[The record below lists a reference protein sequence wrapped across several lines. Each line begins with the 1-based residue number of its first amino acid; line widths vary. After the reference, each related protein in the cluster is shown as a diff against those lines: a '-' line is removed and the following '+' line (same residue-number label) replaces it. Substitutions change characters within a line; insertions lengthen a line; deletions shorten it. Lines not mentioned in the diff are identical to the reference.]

1 MAKEIKPIGSTDI
14 SAMGAVVENLMTD
27 LRQIID
33 EARIHVASTANYE
46 LTMMYWHIGERI
58 NRDVL
63 GNERATYGKQI
74 IATVSRQLQAWYGS
88 KGFEERTI
96 RRMVQF
102 AQEFPDWQIV
112 SPLVSKL
119 SWTHFLTKIV
129 PQVATQLQALYGS
142 KGFEIRNVRRMMQF
156 AQQIKEEKIVS
167 QLATKLSW
175 SHFIEVLSLKDE
187 LQKEFYLTLAA
198 NELWGR
204 NRLRKEIDGMLYERT
219 ALSSKPE
226 EVVKQELA
234 NVRDNKVVSP
244 DVVFKS
250 PYFLEFTGLNGMY
263 SEKDLEDSL
272 VAHLE
277 QFILELGNGFCFVE
291 RQKRMIIDGED
302 FYLDLLFY
310 HRKLHRLIA
319 IDLKLG
325 RFKAQYKGQMELYL
339 RWLEQNEME
348 PGEETPL
355 GLLLCTEGSEE
366 QIELLQLDK
375 SGIKVAQYMTELP
388 PRNIL
393 VQQIQKSLEAAK
405 AKWGCE
411 GKEDE
416 E

>member
-1 MAKEIKPIGSTDI
+1 MANEIKPIVSTDI

-63 GNERATYGKQI
+63 GNERADYGKQ
-74 IATVSRQLQAWYGS
+74 
-88 KGFEERTI
+88 
-96 RRMVQF
+96 
-102 AQEFPDWQIV
+102 
-112 SPLVSKL
+112 
-119 SWTHFLTKIV
+119 IV
-129 PQVATQLQALYGS
+129 PQVATQLQHIYGH
-142 KGFEIRNVRRMMQF
+142 KGFDVKSLYRHMQF
-156 AQQIKEEKIVS
+156 ATLFPDAQIVS
-167 QLATKLSW
+167 TASRQLSW
-175 SHFIEVLSLKDE
+175 SHFVELLPLKDE
-187 LQKEFYLTLAA
+187 LQRDYYFTLASA
-198 NELWGR
+198 NSWSVR
-204 NRLRKEIDGMLYERT
+204 QLRKEIDGMLYERT

-234 NVRDNKVVSP
+234 NVRDNKHVSP
-244 DVVFKS
+244 DVVFRS
-250 PYFLEFTGLNGMY
+250 PYFLEFTGLKGLY

-277 QFILELGNGFCFVE
+277 QFILELGNGFCFAE

-388 PRNIL
+388 PRDLL